1 MPSEART
8 VMLSTVMR
16 APMGVKVSGPD
27 LESIEQGGKAIE
39 AALKDV
45 PSVLPS
51 TVFYDRAVGA
61 PYIEIS
67 LNRQEM
73 ARYGITV
80 ARPAGYHS
88 AGCWRMSLTTTV
100 EDRERFPGRL
110 RYPRELR
117 ENPDELARLIDHC
130 HRCTDSIGRC
140 NRHNLTRG
148 AQMIQSETRS

>member
-1 MPSEART
+1 MPIAART
-8 VMLSTVMR
+8 VMLSTGMR

-27 LESIEQGGKAIE
+27 LESIEKGGKAIE
-39 AALKDV
+39 TALKDV

-80 ARPAGYHS
+80 ADLQEVIS
-88 AGCWRMSLTTTV
+88 AAIGGMSLTTTV
-100 EDRERFPGRL
+100 
-110 RYPRELR
+110 
-117 ENPDELARLIDHC
+117 
-130 HRCTDSIGRC
+130 
-140 NRHNLTRG
+140 
-148 AQMIQSETRS
+148 